1 MRRACLGGV
10 YFRPQKNTPRMEDAC
25 EAQCE
30 ARMEMYKV
38 KPSMASVKASIER
51 ENSAQAAATLQFK
64 ACVERF
70 RLEHETA
77 EERAERED
85 IEREERECEAR
96 AEAAYAR
103 AAELERARAAELERA
118 RAAAAC
124 AATPCLCER
133 KRKRTPEPELKE
145 ALLERV
151 RKHLE
156 KFEDTVAD
164 SMHKFELRASVCE
177 LQSSISRLVTAYTYN
192 HLDRREK
199 YAIV

>member
-1 MRRACLGGV
+1 
-10 YFRPQKNTPRMEDAC
+10 MEDAC